1 MPNIADEISE
11 MTRSPNWS
19 KLEAPL
25 VAILLLDSDDRVT
38 DEELESAFGCD
49 VSCDFTTKIDGQRTS
64 IWNAGIPAAAK
75 EKIYQI
81 ILGKICYALKKLLT
95 RRFLKHIK

>member
-64 IWNAGIPAAAK
+64 IWDAGIPAAAK

-81 ILGKICYALKKLLT
+81 ILGKICNAFKKL
-95 RRFLKHIK
+95 

>member
-49 VSCDFTTKIDGQRTS
+49 VSCDFTTRIDGQRTS
-64 IWNAGIPAAAK
+64 IWNAGIPAAAQ

-81 ILGKICYALKKLLT
+81 ILWKTCFALQNYKTK
-95 RRFLKHIK
+95 RFFCMM